1 MGKQPRNRP
10 HGTDPSR
17 IDLLERETR
26 LLPPPK
32 KSGVRTA
39 VSFPNTYAVGMSNL
53 GYQQVYRIFSEH
65 PQVRPERVF
74 LDPDGDRPQSLEE
87 ETPLGSFRLIAFSV
101 PYEVDE
107 INLIRMLESSGI
119 PLRSAER
126 SPRDPYILLGGIAVT
141 ANPLPLSPLADMIV
155 LGDAEGTLPI
165 LLDGICHGIA
175 GTHPRSKVLGN
186 AAEVPGVYVPQIHGI
201 EGAKTRWRNRSSD
214 LNAFPCH
221 SVILTPDTIF
231 SDMFLTEVSRGCE
244 RGCRFCLVGWMNP
257 DLRLRSREN
266 ILAEIDRCGEA
277 VRRVVLIGAE
287 LTSHPEIEGIV
298 LSIVRSGRQVSLSS
312 AEVDRLSP
320 SFVRLLVEGGAETLT
335 LAPEAGSESLRR
347 TLHKTYSQ
355 EEILAAA
362 KCCGEAGIQ
371 NLKIYFIVGLPET
384 EIEEESDAIVD
395 LVKEIRTAFSGKR
408 VTVSLSPL
416 VPKPLTPIGKKFT
429 MRPGPD
435 IRKIVAR
442 VTKGIVRLPGVRIQ
456 PQSLREAQMDDR
468 ICNGDEST
476 FEWLLERA
484 KAKGVRS

>member
-1 MGKQPRNRP
+1 
-10 HGTDPSR
+10 
-17 IDLLERETR
+17 
-26 LLPPPK
+26 
-32 KSGVRTA
+32 
-39 VSFPNTYAVGMSNL
+39 MSNL

-65 PQVRPERVF
+65 SQVRPERVF

-126 SPRDPYILLGGIAVT
+126 TPRDPYILLGGIAVT
-141 ANPLPLSPLADMIV
+141 ANPLPLSPLADIIV
-155 LGDAEGTLPI
+155 MGDAEEPLPG
-165 LLDGICHGIA
+165 LLDRIAHGIA
-175 GTHPRSKVLGN
+175 DTHPRDKVLGN
-186 AAEVPGVYVPQIHGI
+186 AAEVPGVYVPPIQGI
-201 EGAKTRWRNRSSD
+201 KDAGSLQRSIASD

-221 SVILTPDTIF
+221 SVILSPDTIF

-257 DLRLRSREN
+257 NLRVRSREN
-266 ILAEIDRCGEA
+266 ILSEIDRCGEA
-277 VRRVVLIGAE
+277 VRKVGLIGAE

-335 LAPEAGSESLRR
+335 LAPEAGNESLRR
-347 TLHKTYSQ
+347 ILHKTYSQ

-416 VPKPLTPIGKKFT
+416 VPKPFTPIGKKCS
-429 MRPGPD
+429 MRSVPD

-442 VTKGIVRLPGVRIQ
+442 VTKGIIRLPGVRIQ
-456 PQSLREAQMDDR
+456 PQSLREAQMDNR
-468 ICNGDEST
+468 ICNGDETT
-476 FEWLLERA
+476 FEWLVERA
-484 KAKGVRS
+484 RRLGAR